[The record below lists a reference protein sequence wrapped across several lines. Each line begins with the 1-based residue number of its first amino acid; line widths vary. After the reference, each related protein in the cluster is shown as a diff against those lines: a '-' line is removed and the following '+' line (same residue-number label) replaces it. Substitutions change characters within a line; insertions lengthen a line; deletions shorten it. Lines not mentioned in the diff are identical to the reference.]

1 MRIAWLC
8 NAPVR
13 VISEA
18 LGRSGSVNS
27 GWLDGAF
34 ADVMSVGEHELII
47 FYPQKAEPRVE
58 RSSGTGFEAHGFFWS
73 KGDLRERDAAKG
85 LFTEVLASTKPDVVH
100 IFGSENEFGELMAQA
115 AGDCGLLDRTVVS
128 IQGLVS
134 VISRQFMPGFP
145 DA

>member
-13 VISEA
+13 AISEA

-47 FYPQKAEPRVE
+47 FYPQKA
-58 RSSGTGFEAHGFFWS
+58 
-73 KGDLRERDAAKG
+73 
-85 LFTEVLASTKPDVVH
+85 
-100 IFGSENEFGELMAQA
+100 
-115 AGDCGLLDRTVVS
+115 
-128 IQGLVS
+128 
-134 VISRQFMPGFP
+134 
-145 DA
+145 